1 MTYALYPDEWP
12 MHMIRLRLD
21 RSDRHLFTELLTHCT
36 RNLTDGLI
44 DVPLTLVTDHADADE
59 AVSRLIAAGLV
70 DRHPQGLV
78 IAQEFLQ
85 HQRTKARVEDDRA
98 KNRAYQDAYRE
109 RGRLHGIGD
118 HRKCTKGCPNQGID
132 LRKALTHGLSKE
144 DQSNPLSLLSD
155 PKGGE
160 REEIQGSSD
169 GPLALTRRGTASDH
183 MEIHVFVDY
192 ERTGVCQV
200 CDMPKSNKRH
210 QQDIPAG
217 ILRAARVLAEHG
229 VAAKA
234 TEIHNDGEPYW
245 DVVAANPDWGV
256 LLSTDNGG
264 KDLRIN
270 WAELRIPA
278 ARLGIP
284 DTEFVT
290 EWDDA
295 KEAKWAA
302 YVAPFLGQL
311 NGMAKAT
318 LAEGVF
324 VDEGDLLIT
333 VLPGAR
339 THDADIT
346 DDLPVLLGLVPIA
359 YAQKYPASTVAIS
372 LPAEPS

>member
-44 DVPLTLVTDHADADE
+44 DVPIALVTDHADADE

-78 IAQEFLQ
+78 IATDFLK
-85 HQRTKARVEDDRA
+85 HQRTKAEVEDDRA
-98 KNRAYQDAYRE
+98 KNRANTRAYRE

-132 LRKALTHGLSKE
+132 LRKDLTHGLSK
-144 DQSNPLSLLSD
+144 DGQSNPLSLLSD

-169 GPLALTRRGTASDH
+169 GPLALTRRGTASDP

-210 QQDIPAG
+210 QQDIPTA
-217 ILRAARVLAEHG
+217 IIRAARVLANHG
-229 VAAKA
+229 AVSKA
-234 TEIHNDGEPYW
+234 TEDYNYGEACW
-245 DVVAANPDWGV
+245 EVTAANPDWAI
-256 LLSTDNGG
+256 LLSTSYVG
-264 KDLRIN
+264 KDLRIT
-270 WAELRIPA
+270 WAELRIPT

-284 DTEFVT
+284 DTELASAS
-290 EWDDA
+290 EDEIQA
-295 KEAKWAA
+295 RWAA
-302 YVAPFLGQL
+302 YSAPLIRQL
-311 NGMAKAT
+311 DRMLTAT
-318 LAEGVF
+318 LGEID
-324 VDEGDLLIT
+324 VDDDGELTFI
-333 VLPGAR
+333 VLAGPKKP
-339 THDADIT
+339 DIT

-359 YAQKYPASTVAIS
+359 YAQKFPAHTVETS
-372 LPAEPS
+372 PTSEPL